1 MRRTAVSMILAAV
14 SMLSALAPSSAAQT
28 GNATATTIAV
38 PDMHCM
44 GCAKK
49 MAAQLYQVPGVAKVQ
64 PDVAALRLIVTPRPE
79 QAPSPKGLWEAVEKA
94 GYRPSR
100 LEGPSGI
107 YTAKPQS

>member
-1 MRRTAVSMILAAV
+1 MRRTVGSTILAA
-14 SMLSALAPSSAAQT
+14 LALLALLTLRGEAQT
-28 GNATATTIAV
+28 GTANVTTIAI

-64 PDVAALRLIVTPRPE
+64 ADVPSLRLIVTPRSE

-100 LEGPSGI
+100 LEGPNGTFTS
-107 YTAKPQS
+107 KPRV